1 MTLKI
6 NTSPSNFGF
15 LFNNSVVQQTANLV
29 KLNKHNLLKTMLNA
43 ENGERALS
51 NYFQIAEIIQS
62 INSKVIGSNAQLLW
76 FKDLVLNGNSDLSD
90 DVTKK
95 HLESEQSLVKIYT
108 IHKSKGLQYPI
119 VFSPFLFGT
128 TNYDKDGIYYD
139 PHDRHVSL
147 SLKTIGLCAKL
158 SSIIF
163 TWSIT

>member
-1 MTLKI
+1 
-6 NTSPSNFGF
+6 
-15 LFNNSVVQQTANLV
+15 
-29 KLNKHNLLKTMLNA
+29 MLNA

-139 PHDRHVSL
+139 PHERHVSL
-147 SLKTIGLCAKL
+147 SLNPSEPVNGTAISELEKVASLQEKVRLLYVDLTRAQLANFVFLPIYNDEKKL
-158 SSIIF
+158 MQ
-163 TWSIT
+163 